1 MRFPLWLGGAL
12 AALFLLNAAAA
23 VSVLRPPQFATV
35 LDSSQM
41 FPDSDSAWT
50 TPVRLGNVA
59 FKVEAD
65 DAPSARSSLRLF
77 EGRTEL
83 KPAHA
88 AHADIREK
96 GQGRFSHWGEWL
108 YFSTSDGTDP
118 RSNGR
123 TYSVSATATLDTGLL
138 VALGLLDLICFAAVR
153 PLLIGRYG
161 ASAEGAS
168 PVSIPILSPLALA
181 MLVIAAAFGVAWFC
195 GLTYRTND
203 DPNMRAVAEGLVG
216 DGRASEFLIYMN
228 ILAGLLLRVLYGVA
242 PHVPWYDLV
251 LAAGTSAGALM
262 LLTALFRL
270 VGSRRETIFVALLG
284 LIVFAGVFQ
293 NIQFS
298 AAAILLA
305 GGAAALLASV
315 AFRPP
320 VSPMRLRLCVA
331 AAAIAFVGGSL
342 FRFEAAVL
350 AAALVAP
357 ILLLATRKPV
367 MALRMSLAGLAVGI
381 VLAISGKA
389 FEVAYYR
396 FTPGWENFQAE
407 KRARLRVSEYLHAD
421 LSREREM
428 NAALAAVEWSRN
440 DFNLITNW
448 MFAVPDTFSADRVA
462 RFAELAPTKSWTER
476 IADFH
481 RALAPGTHVIWL
493 FAALCVLALL
503 LVRSRHALAVMLV
516 SSAGLAVAMAALSV
530 AFKPAFLHI
539 LWVLCGTVCL
549 VAVATAFAGAAS
561 IRRQGYRLIED
572 RVLAAGVLATL
583 GCVALWQLS
592 EMWAS
597 GRTDDDLRARLAR
610 DLGAWPAAANTT
622 IVAWDAD
629 FPFET
634 WVRPFRAL
642 SPQRRQFFHTVHTT
656 VTPLAEPVYAAWG
669 SKDTLWALCHVPQTY
684 LVDARRGY
692 TTRHARLLATY
703 MREHH
708 AEDVTLTQ
716 AFDGEATAL
725 LACRAA
731 AKGG

>member
-1 MRFPLWLGGAL
+1 MNDWLRDRLGAAGAFLGGIAIGMALLGL
-12 AALFLLNAAAA
+12 AAGLGVLILLVLSKAAA
-23 VSVLRPPQFATV
+23 
-35 LDSSQM
+35 
-41 FPDSDSAWT
+41 
-50 TPVRLGNVA
+50 
-59 FKVEAD
+59 
-65 DAPSARSSLRLF
+65 
-77 EGRTEL
+77 
-83 KPAHA
+83 
-88 AHADIREK
+88 
-96 GQGRFSHWGEWL
+96 L
-108 YFSTSDGTDP
+108 YKL
-118 RSNGR
+118 
-123 TYSVSATATLDTGLL
+123 AL
-138 VALGLLDLICFAAVR
+138 V
-153 PLLIGRYG
+153 
-161 ASAEGAS
+161 
-168 PVSIPILSPLALA
+168 PLALA
-181 MLVIAAAFGVAWFC
+181 ALVIAAAFGLAWVC

-203 DPNMRAVAEGLVG
+203 DASMRAVAEGLVG

-228 ILAGLLLRVLYGVA
+228 ILAGLLLRTLYGVA
-242 PHVPWYDLV
+242 PHAPWYDLV
-251 LAAGTSAGALM
+251 LAAGTGAGALM
-262 LLTALFRL
+262 LLTALLRL

-293 NIQFS
+293 NVQFS

-320 VSPMRLRLCVA
+320 VSPMRLRLCVIA
-331 AAAIAFVGGSL
+331 AAVAFAGGSL
-342 FRFEAAVL
+342 FRFEAAFL

-357 ILLLATRKPV
+357 ILLLARRKPIV
-367 MALRMSLAGLAVGI
+367 ALRMPLAGLAVGI

-407 KRARLRVSEYLHAD
+407 KRTRLRVSEYLHAD

-440 DFNLITNW
+440 DYDLITNW
-448 MFAVPDTFSADRVA
+448 MFAIPDTFSADRVS

-481 RALAPGTHVIWL
+481 RALAPGSHVIWL
-493 FAALCVLALL
+493 FVALCVLALL
-503 LVRSRHALAVMLV
+503 MVRSRYALAAVLV
-516 SSAGLAVAMAALSV
+516 SAALLAVAMAALSV

-549 VAVATAFAGAAS
+549 VAVATAFAGTAPV
-561 IRRQGYRLIED
+561 RRQGYRFIED
-572 RVLAAGVLATL
+572 RMLAAGVLATL
-583 GCVALWQLS
+583 SCAALWQVS
-592 EMWAS
+592 EMWTS
-597 GRTDDDLRARLAR
+597 GRADDDLRARLAR
-610 DLGAWPAAANTT
+610 DLAAWPATANTT

-642 SPQRRQFFHTVHTT
+642 PAQRRQFFHTVHTT

-669 SKDTLWALCHVPQTY
+669 SRDTLWALCRAPQTY

-708 AEDVTLTQ
+708 AEDVTLTP

-725 LACRAA
+725 LACRPA